1 MQEAKINDINYE
13 QLAIDIGINNL
24 ASCVCTNN
32 ESFIIDGKRLK
43 SINQYFNK
51 QRAYY
56 QSKSP
61 NSKYTKRLNNLQL
74 RNKLKVE
81 DYLNKA
87 AITIIKKA
95 TKMNVMEIVIGY
107 NKGMKTNGIKNGI
120 LTSKVKRQIN
130 QSYVSIPLSRF
141 ITKIKQKCIEY
152 NIRCEIV
159 NESYTSK
166 ASFYDNDEIK
176 RSDTY
181 SGKRIKRGLYQ
192 TLNKK
197 IINADINGAL
207 NILAKSK
214 PKDDLKVNYL
224 RDRGLTVPKRI
235 QVSL

>member
-1 MQEAKINDINYE
+1 M
-13 QLAIDIGINNL
+13 LAFLYHDL
-24 ASCVCTNN
+24 
-32 ESFIIDGKRLK
+32 
-43 SINQYFNK
+43 
-51 QRAYY
+51 
-56 QSKSP
+56 
-61 NSKYTKRLNNLQL
+61 
-74 RNKLKVE
+74 
-81 DYLNKA
+81 
-87 AITIIKKA
+87 
-95 TKMNVMEIVIGY
+95 
-107 NKGMKTNGIKNGI
+107 
-120 LTSKVKRQIN
+120 
-130 QSYVSIPLSRF
+130 
-141 ITKIKQKCIEY
+141 TKIKQKCIEY